1 MKLRKDFKDVAI
13 VNHTGGIEYISVM
26 HPDFFGFRP
35 EELVGKKFTQVY
47 TNIDEESSTFMRAI
61 NYGERYMDYT
71 QTLELLDGRRL
82 SQAEDIYLIRNG
94 EDVVGAIEF
103 EIGRAHV

>member
-35 EELVGKKFTQVY
+35 EELVGKKFT
-47 TNIDEESSTFMRAI
+47 
-61 NYGERYMDYT
+61 
-71 QTLELLDGRRL
+71 
-82 SQAEDIYLIRNG
+82 
-94 EDVVGAIEF
+94 
-103 EIGRAHV
+103 